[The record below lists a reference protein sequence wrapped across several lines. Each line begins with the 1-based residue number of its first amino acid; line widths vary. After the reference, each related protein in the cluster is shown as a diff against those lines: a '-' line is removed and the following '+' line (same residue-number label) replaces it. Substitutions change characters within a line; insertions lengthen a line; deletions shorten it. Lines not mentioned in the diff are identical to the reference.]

1 MKKKQFIVVG
11 LGRFGVS
18 MAQNLA
24 EQGAEVMAID
34 RSRERIE
41 DIRDIVTNAVE
52 ADAMDR
58 DVLVSLGVRDFDV
71 GIVTIG
77 SDIRSSGT
85 ITMLLKELGVPYVIA
100 KAHDEV
106 HGRMLEKL
114 GADKVVYP
122 ERDMGRRIAHNLVSG
137 NILDFIEVSP
147 DFSLAEIQPLA
158 DWCGKTL
165 AELKLRE
172 RMGGIN
178 VVAIRSDDK
187 VDPQP
192 GPSTVLRRG
201 DVMLVMASE
210 DTLRKIHISR

>member
-1 MKKKQFIVVG
+1 LKKKQFIVVG